1 VAPAEAQPPLPET
14 PDTTLFQNNQAE
26 TSGHT
31 ANIVAEGIRSA
42 AISVASVTE
51 SAIAKAK
58 VKRGAAKAKRGAA
71 KVKRGAAKARRGA
84 AKARRGATKVQRGA
98 IAAAWH
104 RFRPPHFPGQT
115 PLTTNT
121 GATFPIHRF
130 LRWGEH

>member
-1 VAPAEAQPPLPET
+1 MEEGP
-14 PDTTLFQNNQAE
+14 
-26 TSGHT
+26 
-31 ANIVAEGIRSA
+31 IVAEGIR
-42 AISVASVTE
+42 SVASVTE
-51 SAIAKAK
+51 SAIAESVSVAS
-58 VKRGAAKAKRGAA
+58 AAESAIAKAKARRGAA

-84 AKARRGATKVQRGA
+84 AKVQRGA

-130 LRWGEH
+130 LRLGEH

>member
-14 PDTTLFQNNQAE
+14 PDTTLFQHNRVE

-31 ANIVAEGIRSA
+31 ANIVVEDISA
-42 AISVASVTE
+42 ATSVASVTE

-58 VKRGAAKAKRGAA
+58 VKRGAAKVKRGAA

-84 AKARRGATKVQRGA
+84 ALC
-98 IAAAWH
+98 AAAWH
-104 RFRPPHFPGQT
+104 RFRPPRFPGQT